1 MLSYH
6 EVLDRMRPHMDEA
19 GAKELALVLAD
30 YSQELAGRLSVL
42 DDVAK
47 REDVDRLE
55 EALERLAIAQARTEE
70 RVDQLAQAQQR
81 TEERME
87 ELAEAQRRT
96 EERLEQ
102 LADTVA
108 ELVTKTDR
116 IQVEL
121 GGISHAIGYTLED
134 RAFEALPKL
143 LLDRHGIQVEGRL
156 LRRFVELEDGSE
168 EEVNILGEGAV
179 NGRRLRIVGES
190 KAQLSRRDVN
200 RFMRKVEKLEEALP
214 GERFLV
220 LVTYMTRPEVVE
232 HAESKGVTVFY
243 SYDF

>member
-1 MLSYH
+1 
-6 EVLDRMRPHMDEA
+6 MDEA
-19 GAKELALVLAD
+19 GAKELALILAD
-30 YSQELAGRLSVL
+30 YSEELAGRQSVL

-47 REDVDRLE
+47 QGDVDRLE
-55 EALERLAIAQARTEE
+55 EALTRLAEAQARTEE
-70 RVDQLAQAQQR
+70 RVDQLAQAQR
-81 TEERME
+81 GTEERLDQLAEAQRRTEQRVE

-102 LADTVA
+102 SADTVA

-134 RAFEALPKL
+134 RAFEALPRL
-143 LLDRHGIQVEGRL
+143 LLERHGIQVEGRL

-168 EEVNILGEGAV
+168 EEVSILGEGAL
-179 NGRRLRIVGES
+179 NGRRLQIVGES

-200 RFMRKVEKLEEALP
+200 RFMRKVERFEEALP
-214 GERFLV
+214 GERFLL
-220 LVTYMTRPEVVE
+220 LVTYMTRPEVLE
-232 HAESKGVTVFY
+232 HAESKSVTVFY